1 MATNKKDTK
10 ETAVKKETDPVVETV
25 EKVENP
31 NTEGTGEEQSAEDL
45 QKGKLE
51 APVVVTPTAEQIEL
65 GRIAEVVRKA
75 YEGKGTFSEDTPEE
89 FEKTLIGKSD
99 DEIIEAVKPYFI
111 FTDGSQDNIEEDNDT
126 PEDKN
131 AGLDQAKVLVD
142 AIKDVIVGEKTKYK
156 SIADEL
162 MKAQDLKE
170 IWRCPEKGYW
180 FSRKDYA
187 ENYKR
192 ENECSLEHYKK

>member
-10 ETAVKKETDPVVETV
+10 ETAVKKETV

-31 NTEGTGEEQSAEDL
+31 NPEGTGEDL

-51 APVVVTPTAEQIEL
+51 ASVVVTPTAEQIEL

-75 YEGKGTFSEDTPEE
+75 YEGKGTFSEDTPDE

-99 DEIIEAVKPYFI
+99 DEIIEAVKPYFN
-111 FTDGSQDNIEEDNDT
+111 FTDGSQDDLEEKGNDQ
-126 PEDKN
+126 DKSLSKDIN
-131 AGLDQAKVLVD
+131 QAVAIVKGIAELAQKGKCDETLRIQAKR
-142 AIKDVIVGEKTKYK
+142 
-156 SIADEL
+156 L

>member
-1 MATNKKDTK
+1 MATNKKNTK
-10 ETAVKKETDPVVETV
+10 ETAVKKLAEGL
-25 EKVENP
+25 EN
-31 NTEGTGEEQSAEDL
+31 GTIEV
-45 QKGKLE
+45 
-51 APVVVTPTAEQIEL
+51 PVVVAPTAEQIEL

-75 YEGKGTFSEDTPEE
+75 YEGKGTFSEDTPDE

-99 DEIIEAVKPYFI
+99 DEIIEAVKPYFNFI
-111 FTDGSQDNIEEDNDT
+111 DGSQDDLEEKGSDQ
-126 PEDKN
+126 DKSLSKDIN
-131 AGLDQAKVLVD
+131 QAASIVKGIAELAQKGECNETLRIQAKR
-142 AIKDVIVGEKTKYK
+142 
-156 SIADEL
+156 L